1 MVAVQ
6 YVIDTI
12 CANFT
17 VESMYDLVKARLSQG
32 SFTVAEIARE
42 VRCED
47 RSLDF
52 SSSKMLAEAVLEA
65 LEQRGDI
72 TIEGDC
78 VYPAD

>member
-1 MVAVQ
+1 MVTVQ
-6 YVIDTI
+6 YIIDTI

-17 VESMYDLVKARLSQG
+17 VESMYDLVKSRLRQG
-32 SFTVAEIARE
+32 PCMVAEIARE
-42 VRCED
+42 IRCED

-52 SSSKMLAEAVLEA
+52 SSSKMLAEAALDA

-78 VYPAD
+78 VYPVD

>member
-1 MVAVQ
+1 MVTVQ
-6 YVIDTI
+6 YIIDTI

-32 SFTVAEIARE
+32 SCMVAEIARE
-42 VRCED
+42 VRCKD

-52 SSSKMLAEAVLEA
+52 GSSRMLAEAALEA

-72 TIEGDC
+72 TIDGDC
-78 VYPAD
+78 VYLVD

>member
-1 MVAVQ
+1 MATVQ
-6 YVIDTI
+6 YIIDTI
-12 CANFT
+12 CAKFT
-17 VESMYDLVKARLSQG
+17 AESMYDLVKARLRQG
-32 SFTVAEIARE
+32 PCMVAEIARE

-52 SSSKMLAEAVLEA
+52 SSSRMLADAALEA

-78 VYPAD
+78 IYPAD